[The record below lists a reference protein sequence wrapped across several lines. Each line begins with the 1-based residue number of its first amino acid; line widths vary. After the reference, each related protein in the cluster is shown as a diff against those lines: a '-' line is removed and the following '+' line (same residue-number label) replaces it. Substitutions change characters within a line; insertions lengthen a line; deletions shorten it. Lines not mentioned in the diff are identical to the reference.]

1 MAYGLGIV
9 KLILKIIFIG
19 VSPFILKGFKFL
31 PCVSLAVLLAVLCCV
46 VLCCVVLCCV
56 VLCCVVLC

>member
-9 KLILKIIFIG
+9 KLILKNNFLG

-31 PCVSLAVLLAVLCCV
+31 PCVSLAVLLAVVACLYV
-46 VLCCVVLCCV
+46 VNK
-56 VLCCVVLC
+56 